1 MEFLPLV
8 GIVLLFWLFIIR
20 PQSRRQKELRSMQS
34 SLSVGDEVMLSS
46 GIFATVQEIEDDHVK
61 VEIAEGVV
69 IKVARAAVGSKIEQH
84 VDEAEAENETP
95 GAVADGPEEN

>member
-34 SLSVGDEVMLSS
+34 SLSVGDEVMLTS
-46 GIFATVQEIEDDHVK
+46 GVFATVREVADDHVK

-69 IKVARAAVGSKIEQH
+69 IKVASGAVGSKIEQH
-84 VDEAEAENETP
+84 QEDAEGDQQVGPDA
-95 GAVADGPEEN
+95 PEEN